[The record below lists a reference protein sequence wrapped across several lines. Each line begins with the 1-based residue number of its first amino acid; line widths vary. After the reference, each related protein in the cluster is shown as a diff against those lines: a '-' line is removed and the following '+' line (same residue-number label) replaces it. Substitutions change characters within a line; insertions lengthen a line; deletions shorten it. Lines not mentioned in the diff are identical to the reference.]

1 MFGAMRRVE
10 DNSYLERKSRV
21 WWCIRRAPRLFAH
34 LDTRK
39 RITESLGATLIE
51 QARYKR
57 DLLAEA
63 DDHYWAP
70 LWISD
75 EARPSTN
82 REVSEA
88 VRRRYKMATVKAL
101 ASGFNYQPI
110 DHLATEAPIEETLA
124 RLLAVQR
131 HAGPAEIPKE
141 RDAVAMLGGATK
153 PTITVT
159 EAFEIYLAEIAYNAQ
174 LYKSPNKRASSEK
187 TKRTSICRSRFSTSS
202 FGDRF

>member
-63 DDHYWAP
+63 DDHYWAS
-70 LWISD
+70 LWVSD
-75 EARPSTN
+75 EAGPSTN

-88 VRRRYKMATVKAL
+88 VRRRYKMATVRAL
-101 ASGFNYQPI
+101 ASGFIYQPI

-124 RLLAVQR
+124 RLLAVQTQ
-131 HAGPAEIPKE
+131 AGPAEIPKE

-159 EAFEIYLAEIAYNAQ
+159 EAFEICLAEIAYNAQ
-174 LYKSPNKRASSEK
+174 L
-187 TKRTSICRSRFSTSS
+187 
-202 FGDRF
+202 